1 MDTQTLGAAIAIAK
15 KIPGSAAAEAIA
27 AADRAETAEGNAES
41 AAERAET
48 AAESVEESAEAIEVF
63 ENTGITMQNGK
74 ICVKVERG

>member
-1 MDTQTLGAAIAIAK
+1 MDTQTLGAAIALAK

-27 AADRAETAEGNAES
+27 AANRAEA
-41 AAERAET
+41 

-74 ICVKVERG
+74 LCVKVERG